1 MTNADVTVNLAI
13 GFVGVGLSLLSFSM
27 RNMQALRQLAIASN
41 VAFIV
46 FGLLESQLPT
56 IVSAGLLLPL
66 NTWRLFQIKRLVR
79 DIENAKADT
88 PVAEWLLPHMR
99 AVNYAAGTVLFR
111 QGDTADDLYY
121 VHEGSVRIEG
131 INVILCKGD
140 LFGEMGIFSTARVR
154 TTGVRCET
162 DCKLYMM
169 SREMVT
175 KLYYQEPKLGFHIVR
190 LIIDRLTKVNA
201 ATQFHVELTG
211 QPSVALTKKNR
222 DCREDLS

>member
-99 AVNYAAGTVLFR
+99 AVNFAAGTVLFR

-169 SREMVT
+169 SRETVT

-201 ATQFHVELTG
+201 ATQFHVELAG
-211 QPSVALTKKNR
+211 QPSLALPKKNR